1 MATGA
6 LGHTDVRLHV
16 LIMQDPNK
24 AQDNTRVTG
33 IIIIYTNIYT
43 YRNIYIYIYIYIHIY
58 IYMYIYIYM
67 DIFVIYGKREQ
78 KLCIAVSYL

>member
-1 MATGA
+1 MTTGA

-16 LIMQDPNK
+16 LRIQDPNK

-43 YRNIYIYIYIYIHIY
+43 YISIYIYIYIYSYIY
-58 IYMYIYIYM
+58 IYICIYIYM